1 MSEEFGNDIVSLT
14 DEDGKEYT
22 FEVLDAVETDDGR
35 YLALMPVFDDP
46 QQILDDSGELVIV
59 KSLTDE
65 NDEEYFCDIDDDD
78 EYDTVADL
86 FVERLSELYDIDE
99 Q

>member
-46 QQILDDSGELVIV
+46 QQMLDASGELVIV

-65 NDEEYFCDIDDDD
+65 NDEEYFCDIEDDA
-78 EYDTVADL
+78 EYATVAEL
-86 FVERLSELYDIDE
+86 VVERLSELYDIDE